1 MISKEFKRYDT
12 IRYDVYVDF
21 VFGYEIVICVWNEL
35 EKSEFRSWILD
46 NLITCTTFFHQ
57 S

>member
-21 VFGYEIVICVWNEL
+21 VFGYEIVICVWHEL